1 MRKESAARPNESN
14 VNSCF
19 SNDCTSDLVQLLL
32 TEALCRIQ
40 ATFVRMST
48 MHKNVLHELVVFII
62 YNDEE
67 GEWSLVHYLLMGIFC
82 FKKLFPDILHA
93 LFSPLASLG
102 WHQGESYEFAKIS
115 QGFFFS
121 W

>member
-1 MRKESAARPNESN
+1 MRKESVARPNESN

-32 TEALCRIQ
+32 TEALCWIR

-48 MHKNVLHELVVFII
+48 MYENVSHELVVFII

-93 LFSPLASLG
+93 LFSLL
-102 WHQGESYEFAKIS
+102 
-115 QGFFFS
+115 
-121 W
+121 

>member
-19 SNDCTSDLVQLLL
+19 SNDCASDLVQLLL
-32 TEALCRIQ
+32 TEALCCIR
-40 ATFVRMST
+40 ATFVRM
-48 MHKNVLHELVVFII
+48 MYKNVSHELVVFII
-62 YNDEE
+62 YDDNEE

-93 LFSPLASLG
+93 LFSPPASLG
-102 WHQGESYEFAKIS
+102 
-115 QGFFFS
+115 
-121 W
+121 